1 MLDSV
6 LKTVVGDLGDKRAYR
21 QMMKRANALPEEYRY
36 AFNKMRDYL
45 YTVGYSV
52 SGAQENIDLA
62 LFDDLIDLLA
72 AGAAEHKSV
81 PEMAE
86 DREATPAV
94 GAQQNNG
101 DKVDGAA
108 APEGS
113 TGEDLDFLQRGLK
126 KLNDWWG

>member
-21 QMMKRANALPEEYRY
+21 QMMKRANALPKEYRY

-81 PEMAE
+81 PELTGGDVAAFCDE
-86 DREATPAV
+86 LLRAYAPNKVAQKSRLNETIREQLP
-94 GAQQNNG
+94 
-101 DKVDGAA
+101 K
-108 APEGS
+108 E
-113 TGEDLDFLQRGLK
+113 K
-126 KLNDWWG
+126 